1 MENKTDEEI
10 VELVS
15 KGNKELYAEIIQR
28 YQTKL
33 MRYAQYLIDDY
44 AKASDAVQES
54 FIKAYINLNG
64 FNTKKKFSS
73 WIYRIVHNEA
83 MNLVNKHKNT
93 TQFDQ
98 NVDFNSGENI
108 EDEFL
113 QKGVLIVPDFV
124 ANAGG
129 VISSYV
135 EYIGGDEK
143 KMFKLVEE
151 KVVNNTRKVL
161 EDALNKVCKPRDSAL
176 LIAKDRVLK
185 KCDIC
190 KVV

>member
-1 MENKTDEEI
+1 MDDNKNKTDEEI

-64 FNTKKKFSS
+64 FHTKKKFSS

-83 MNLVNKHKNT
+83 LNTIDKHKKSIMLDDGID
-93 TQFDQ
+93 FDSGI
-98 NVDFNSGENI
+98 NV
-108 EDEFL
+108 EDSYMKEEL
-113 QKGVLIVPDFV
+113 V
-124 ANAGG
+124 ANTR
-129 VISSYV
+129 
-135 EYIGGDEK
+135 ECLD
-143 KMFKLVEE
+143 KM
-151 KVVNNTRKVL
+151 
-161 EDALNKVCKPRDSAL
+161 D
-176 LIAKDRVLK
+176 LIYREPLSLY
-185 KCDIC
+185 
-190 KVV
+190 